1 MSEIVL
7 KTVPKSLEVIKPPSD
22 GLSSDQW
29 QGFIKNL
36 IYFTTPVLGVF
47 FAQLALGIEYR
58 AAGLVALIALYG
70 ALADF
75 FKKYNDNKPY
85 LREK

>member
-7 KTVPKSLEVIKPPSD
+7 TAVPKSLEVVKPPSE

-29 QGFIKNL
+29 RGFLMNL
-36 IYFTTPVLGVF
+36 LRFTTPVLGVF
-47 FAQLALGIEYR
+47 FAQLALGVDYR
-58 AAGLVALIALYG
+58 TAGLVALVALYG
-70 ALADF
+70 ALADY
-75 FKKYNDNKPY
+75 FKKFNDNTPY